1 MMLKRLLRKTTIIIL
16 GKLFYDKEYIRGKH
30 FSDKGAG
37 ARYILQS
44 WYSQKIVGINS
55 DVPWPVSPRV
65 AVVNPKN
72 IVFDPD
78 DIQIFHTYG
87 TYYQAIGAKIIL
99 GKGIY
104 IAPNVGLITTNHDVN
119 NLDKHSE
126 GKNIVI
132 KDKCW
137 IGMNSVILPGVTLG
151 TNTIV
156 GAGSIVTKSF
166 PEGFCVIAGN
176 PAKIIK
182 AIKNN
187 KVNTDEVLP

>member
-1 MMLKRLLRKTTIIIL
+1 MLKKLLRKFIIL
-16 GKLFYDKEYIRGKH
+16 VLGRVFYDQEYLKGRH
-30 FSDKGAG
+30 FTDKGAG
-37 ARYILQS
+37 ARWILQS
-44 WYSQKIVGINS
+44 WYSQKIGGINS
-55 DVPWPVSPRV
+55 DVPWPISPRV

-78 DIQIFHTYG
+78 DMQIFHTYG
-87 TYYQAIGAKIIL
+87 TYYQAINAKIII
-99 GKGIY
+99 GKGVY

-132 KDKCW
+132 MDRCW

-151 TNTIV
+151 TNTVV
-156 GAGSIVTKSF
+156 GAGSVVTKSF
-166 PEGFCVIAGN
+166 PEGYCVIAGN

-182 AIKNN
+182 GINN
-187 KVNTDEVLP
+187 NDKIEKY